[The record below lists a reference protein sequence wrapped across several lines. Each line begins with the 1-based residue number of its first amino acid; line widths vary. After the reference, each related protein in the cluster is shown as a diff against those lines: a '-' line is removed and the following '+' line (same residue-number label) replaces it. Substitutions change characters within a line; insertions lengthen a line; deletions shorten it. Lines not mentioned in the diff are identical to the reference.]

1 MNREKA
7 QGMADDYGISFV
19 LLPDGSVV
27 HYTKSVDVPVG
38 AEVIRPRKEW
48 TVAPHGAP
56 EGGSDAPT
64 SS

>member
-1 MNREKA
+1 MNREKL
-7 QGMADDYGISFV
+7 QEMADDLGISFI

-27 HYTKSVDVPVG
+27 HHTKSADVPVG

-56 EGGSDAPT
+56 GGGSDAPT